1 MDELSFVLRFGF
13 LVGRFRSSEY
23 WFEAAIMGRKL
34 LVVVCMTFFFTEEG
48 KANAAV
54 FALAGSFVHLALAR
68 PYGAPFHKVL
78 AMVVLAATMCVLYSG
93 TFDDRTFRRAGVVS
107 GIVVNVLAIVVGNA
121 VDVWRVMREEK
132 AVEEDEFFQGDVFR
146 MDSDP
151 KTDASLAASG
161 SFGSEVGLHTQ
172 AGTMHSVDGTM
183 HSVDGHTVDEDGGIA
198 LDVIA

>member
-1 MDELSFVLRFGF
+1 MDEVGFVLRFGF

-34 LVVVCMTFFFTEEG
+34 LVVVCMTFFFTEEA

-54 FALAGSFVHLALAR
+54 FALLGCCGQLVWAR
-68 PYGAPFHKVL
+68 PYVAPFHNGLAILVL
-78 AMVVLAATMCVLYSG
+78 GATTCVLYSG
-93 TFDDRTFRRAGVVS
+93 TFVDRTFRRVGVMGGV
-107 GIVVNVLAIVVGNA
+107 VVNVLAIVVGNA
-121 VDVWRVMREEK
+121 VDVWRIARSEK
-132 AVEEDEFFQGDVFR
+132 EVEEEEFFQEGVFQ

-151 KTDASLAASG
+151 KTNGSIVASG